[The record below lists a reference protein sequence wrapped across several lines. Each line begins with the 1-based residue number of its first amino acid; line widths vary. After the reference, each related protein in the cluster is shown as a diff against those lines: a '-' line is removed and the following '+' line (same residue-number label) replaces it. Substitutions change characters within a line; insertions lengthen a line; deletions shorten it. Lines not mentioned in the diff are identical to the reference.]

1 MLQESDSRY
10 LYICF
15 SVNHPIFYR
24 LYMLEEIILCVLSH
38 NIGVF
43 INRDECQEFLFDL
56 PVFTVVAHLV
66 GTK

>member
-1 MLQESDSRY
+1 
-10 LYICF
+10 
-15 SVNHPIFYR
+15 
-24 LYMLEEIILCVLSH
+24 MLEEIILCVLSH

-66 GTK
+66 GTKWKEQMPTLFLCQADFILIIVCGSP